1 MTAQDDSDAG
11 TVHATVPA
19 SPAVQLPPVTRVLAE
34 HPPAAGPRQAP
45 DSGSPQW
52 RVLVSPQPS
61 APRPASLRRLLAQV
75 AAAVVVAFAVV
86 ATTGVLVFQRIA
98 KQEAVHQVAEVTD
111 ILAESVVQPALTD
124 AMAGDPAKASAALD
138 PVMRQGILSTQVV
151 RVKLWT
157 PQGLVLYSDERRLV
171 GKRFALDD
179 EAREA
184 LLAPRTEAGISD
196 LDRPENALES
206 APGKLLEVY
215 RPVWTPGGKPLLFEA
230 YFRYDLVSQRSNE
243 LWRGFSGVMLSSLVG
258 VLVLLAPLLGLF
270 YRRARSAQL
279 QREHLM
285 RRALDASTEE
295 RRRIAATLHDGVVQQ
310 LAGAAFLVGGE
321 AERAS
326 SQGDAARAERLAEAA
341 ATVRDGVA
349 GVRSLLVDIY
359 PPSLSAGGLAPALAD
374 LVRTQS
380 GSSARILLDA
390 DPAAAA
396 ALDAEQQQAVFRV
409 AQECLRN
416 AVRHSGAGTI
426 RVELSQQPGSVRL
439 EVADDGR
446 GLDPGRA
453 EQAAV
458 DGHFGLR
465 LIADVAV
472 AVGARL
478 SVASD
483 GGGTRFRMEVPS

>member
-11 TVHATVPA
+11 TVHLTVPA
-19 SPAVQLPPVTRVLAE
+19 SPAVQPLPATRVLAE
-34 HPPAAGPRQAP
+34 HPAGPQERPDAGPPPWRELVAPQA
-45 DSGSPQW
+45 S
-52 RVLVSPQPS
+52 V
-61 APRPASLRRLLAQV
+61 PRPTSLRRILAQV
-75 AAAVVVAFAVV
+75 AVAVAVAFAVV
-86 ATTGVLVFQRIA
+86 ATIGILVFQRIA

-111 ILAESVVQPALTD
+111 ILAESVLQPALTD
-124 AMAGDPAKASAALD
+124 AMANDPAKASAALD
-138 PVMRQGILSTQVV
+138 PLMRKGILNTQVV
-151 RVKLWT
+151 RVKLWS

-184 LLAPRTEAGISD
+184 LLAPRTEAGITD
-196 LDRPENALES
+196 LDRPENTFES

-215 RPVWTPGGKPLLFEA
+215 RPVWTPSGKPLLFEA

-243 LWRGFSGVMLSSLVG
+243 LWRGFSGVMLSSLVA

-270 YRRARSAQL
+270 YGRARSAHL
-279 QREHLM
+279 HRERLM

-326 SQGDAARAERLAEAA
+326 SQGDAARAGRLAEAA

-359 PPSLSAGGLAPALAD
+359 PPSLSAGGLAAALAD

-380 GSSARILLDA
+380 GSTARILLDA

-416 AVRHSGAGTI
+416 AVRHSGADTI
-426 RVELSQQPGSVRL
+426 RVQLSQHSGCVRL
-439 EVADDGR
+439 EVADNGR
-446 GLDPGRA
+446 GLDPERA
-453 EQAAV
+453 EQAAAE
-458 DGHFGLR
+458 GHFGLR

-472 AVGARL
+472 AAGARL

-483 GGGTRFRMEVPS
+483 TGGARFRMEVPT

>member
-1 MTAQDDSDAG
+1 MTAPNEGSAG
-11 TVHATVPA
+11 TVDATVPA
-19 SPAVQLPPVTRVLAE
+19 LPAVRAAPE
-34 HPPAAGPRQAP
+34 AGPQPPQAGP
-45 DSGSPQW
+45 SPW
-52 RVLVSPQPS
+52 RTLVSPPAS
-61 APRPASLRRLLAQV
+61 PPRPASLRRIMTQVAV
-75 AAAVVVAFAVV
+75 AAAVAFAVV
-86 ATTGVLVFQRIA
+86 AVSGILVFQRIA
-98 KQEAVHQVAEVTD
+98 QQEAVHQVAEVTD

-124 AMAGDPAKASAALD
+124 AMATDPATATAGLD
-138 PVMRQGILSTQVV
+138 SVVRTGILNTQVV
-151 RVKLWT
+151 RVKLWS
-157 PQGLVLYSDERRLV
+157 PQGLVLYSDEKRLI

-179 EAREA
+179 EARSA
-184 LLAPRTEAGISD
+184 LIAPRTEAGITD
-196 LDRPENALES
+196 LDRPENAFES

-215 RPVWTPGGKPLLFEA
+215 RPVWTPSGKPLLFEA
-230 YFRYDLVSQRSNE
+230 YFRYDLVSQRSDE
-243 LWRGFSGVMLSSLVG
+243 LWRGFSGVMLSSLVA
-258 VLVLLAPLLGLF
+258 VLVLLAPVLWLF
-270 YRRARSAQL
+270 YLRARSAHV
-279 QREHLM
+279 QREQLM

-326 SQGDAARAERLAEAA
+326 SQGEFARAGQLAEAA

-349 GVRSLLVDIY
+349 GMRSLLVDIY
-359 PPSLSAGGLAPALAD
+359 PPSLTAGGLAAALAD

-380 GSSARILLDA
+380 GSTARIHLEA

-416 AVRHSGAGTI
+416 AVRHSGASDI
-426 RVELSQQPGSVRL
+426 WIELSQQPRSVRL

-446 GLDPGRA
+446 GLAPERA
-453 EQAAV
+453 EQAAAE
-458 DGHFGLR
+458 GHFGLR

-478 SVASD
+478 AVASGAD
-483 GGGTRFRMEVPS
+483 GTKFRMEIPT